1 MVWINF
7 VSHGEIIVHINFGI
21 FTNMADRG
29 KNLKIITEIF
39 FNSLGFGGR
48 LDDEEI
54 FRHIL
59 IYYHACQLEKI
70 FRIFNWANFY
80 RDKLEMNFRKIC
92 KKAKKSWKKDLLS
105 QNVYVKV

>member
-7 VSHGEIIVHINFGI
+7 VSHSEIIVHINFCI

-59 IYYHACQLEKI
+59 IYYHACQLEEI
-70 FRIFNWANFY
+70 FRILNLLKFY
-80 RDKLEMNFRKIC
+80 RDKLEMSFRKIC
-92 KKAKKSWKKDLLS
+92 KKAKKSCKKDLLS